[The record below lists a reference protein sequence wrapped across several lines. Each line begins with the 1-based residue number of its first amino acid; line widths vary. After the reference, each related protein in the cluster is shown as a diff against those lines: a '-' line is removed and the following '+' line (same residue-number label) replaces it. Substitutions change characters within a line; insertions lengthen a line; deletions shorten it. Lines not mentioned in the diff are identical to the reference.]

1 MDRALGVGVSLA
13 DYFFIVPVA
22 AVIQGIPIAPAGWG
36 IGEAAYGALIGKFG
50 AATLPGV
57 PGAEQLMRTRGVALS
72 VLHRTHVA
80 VWSLLGGLFVLIDR
94 QTHPE
99 DGPVTGGP
107 GAR

>member
-1 MDRALGVGVSLA
+1 
-13 DYFFIVPVA
+13 
-22 AVIQGIPIAPAGWG
+22 
-36 IGEAAYGALIGKFG
+36 ALIGKFG

-94 QTHPE
+94 QAHPE
-99 DGPVTGGP
+99 DGPLTRGP
-107 GAR
+107 DAR